1 MKMETQLFK
10 ICEMQ
15 QNTVLRMKLIV
26 IQANLK
32 KQCKKKSQV
41 NHLTLHLKFGK
52 EGRLI
57 RKVDQGR
64 KNKWRTKVSRRKKV
78 MKIRVEINEIDLKK
92 NNRKD
97 Q

>member
-1 MKMETQLFK
+1 METQLFK

-15 QNTVLRMKLIV
+15 QNTVLRMKFIV
-26 IQANLK
+26 IQADLK

-41 NHLTLHLKFGK
+41 NNLTLYLKVGK
-52 EGRLI
+52 EEKLI

-78 MKIRVEINEIDLKK
+78 IKIRVEINEIDKK
-92 NNRKD
+92 KKNRKD